1 METRWLY
8 TTSYDFPKL
17 REESKRTCVIPMGCI
32 EKHGLHDPLG
42 TDIIKATNIAY
53 LASQLETVCVFP
65 DFTFGD
71 TPFGAHLNRPE
82 GSICLD
88 VRTQMLLLEQL
99 CDEIAANGFNKILVL
114 NCHGGNV
121 AWLDTFARNLGVK
134 PHKFVFGY
142 IRVSDL
148 MTPHTMA
155 EYLIQNGS
163 GSIPELTKED
173 EDLVIKYH
181 NEDMLC
187 GHACM
192 GETAYIMGL
201 SPQSVH
207 LERLGKESGLPQESP
222 IKHITDAGIITDSYD
237 WFRTFPN
244 WYEGHDPVG
253 CNERI
258 GKAAVRMESERI
270 AKAFK
275 VYKEDEAFVNYVKNS
290 YKNPEMF
297 EK

>member
-1 METRWLY
+1 METRWIY
-8 TTSYDFPKL
+8 TSSYNFLKL
-17 REESKRTCVIPMGCI
+17 REESGRTCVIPMGCI

-42 TDIIKATNIAY
+42 TDIIKASHIAY
-53 LASQLETVCVFP
+53 MASQIETVCVFP

-71 TPFGAHLNRPE
+71 TPFGPHTKRPE

-88 VRTQMLLLEQL
+88 VRTQMSLLEQL
-99 CDEIAANGFNKILVL
+99 CDEIAENGFNKILVL

-121 AWLDTFARNLGVK
+121 AWLDAFARNLGVK

-155 EYLIQNGS
+155 KYILENGS
-163 GSIPELTKED
+163 GSIPELTPED
-173 EDLVIKYH
+173 EALVIRYH
-181 NEDMLC
+181 KEDMLC

-192 GETAYIMGL
+192 GETAYIMGIA
-201 SPQSVH
+201 PESVN
-207 LERLGKESGLPQESP
+207 LDMLGRESGLPKESP
-222 IKHITDAGIITDSYD
+222 IKHLTDAGIITDSYD

-258 GKAAVRMESERI
+258 GRAAVRLESERI
-270 AKAFK
+270 ARAFK
-275 VYKEDEAFVNYVKNS
+275 SYKEDKAFVETMKDL
-290 YKNPEMF
+290 YKEPSILD
-297 EK
+297 